1 MVYPLL
7 LLVLICFLSVG
18 LVSADL
24 ISSGTYEV
32 PRFRISDLRSGRR
45 ASDLKH
51 VLRTTG
57 LLALTLDDD
66 EKAGHEL
73 TTHRT
78 TAFDGLCKCALPRQS
93 SNNGAPLLSVR
104 GADSAT
110 LADGVTARTTLATAT
125 VGYTPIPLPAEEL
138 SQACSSADGSLVDAL
153 EGLRDTLADATAAF
167 IDALDGIVSSPTHH
181 QAPTPL
187 LKTATGASYTSVRD
201 VVGASKNLEHMHVY
215 SRDDSIDDTDEIM
228 DGANSGDALQLH
240 TDAGLFLSFIPAR
253 SCSGFENTPDH
264 SFKVLDTHD
273 GQLKVAVFPQ
283 DVPSVAIMLGIGAE
297 QWLNIDQEQNFNL
310 KATRHKVS
318 MKNGD
323 RRAWYGMMHLVP
335 DTAIVHVAPQRTFA
349 DMRQSV
355 ANRRSVASRRF
366 GDDAQREEVE
376 IAIGCGSYIEDN
388 LHQDASENEGV
399 EPIRPYRRRLQHVVD
414 GSVCNNVTNFY
425 CWMTCQEI
433 PDYENA
439 AIRLEEGQSLYCLDP
454 AVLAGSSDRVND
466 AVMSCVDYRGVVG
479 AAENPGCVGSWQT
492 TTRGIP
498 SQIVSVVQESYLD
511 DQQYCYGST
520 SMYMHGFQWQGTTCV
535 AYLFPS
541 WVLNTPGKFA
551 AAAVGTVFFGILLEA
566 SIYLRRI
573 VTSYISAK
581 ADPGEGRTAK
591 AGNWKYILVSA
602 GTYMVQLT
610 LGYLIMLVVMTFSA
624 PLFIAVIVGLGSG
637 HILFSILRS
646 RQEKKPCPCNSSPKQ
661 GTHSTPQASASSS
674 IMGGN
679 SLRQVGLLPL
689 PEGSTPC
696 CMNNIPDDG
705 LLQNSALPAPI
716 DDDEENICG
725 CKVDGEDE
733 EKLFT
738 NEFSKSEATASC
750 CGSAI
755 GNV

>member
-1 MVYPLL
+1 
-7 LLVLICFLSVG
+7 
-18 LVSADL
+18 
-24 ISSGTYEV
+24 
-32 PRFRISDLRSGRR
+32 
-45 ASDLKH
+45 
-51 VLRTTG
+51 
-57 LLALTLDDD
+57 
-66 EKAGHEL
+66 
-73 TTHRT
+73 
-78 TAFDGLCKCALPRQS
+78 
-93 SNNGAPLLSVR
+93 
-104 GADSAT
+104 
-110 LADGVTARTTLATAT
+110 
-125 VGYTPIPLPAEEL
+125 
-138 SQACSSADGSLVDAL
+138 
-153 EGLRDTLADATAAF
+153 
-167 IDALDGIVSSPTHH
+167 
-181 QAPTPL
+181 
-187 LKTATGASYTSVRD
+187 
-201 VVGASKNLEHMHVY
+201 
-215 SRDDSIDDTDEIM
+215 
-228 DGANSGDALQLH
+228 
-240 TDAGLFLSFIPAR
+240 
-253 SCSGFENTPDH
+253 
-264 SFKVLDTHD
+264 
-273 GQLKVAVFPQ
+273 
-283 DVPSVAIMLGIGAE
+283 
-297 QWLNIDQEQNFNL
+297 
-310 KATRHKVS
+310 
-318 MKNGD
+318 
-323 RRAWYGMMHLVP
+323 
-335 DTAIVHVAPQRTFA
+335 
-349 DMRQSV
+349 
-355 ANRRSVASRRF
+355 
-366 GDDAQREEVE
+366 
-376 IAIGCGSYIEDN
+376 
-388 LHQDASENEGV
+388 
-399 EPIRPYRRRLQHVVD
+399 
-414 GSVCNNVTNFY
+414 
-425 CWMTCQEI
+425 
-433 PDYENA
+433 
-439 AIRLEEGQSLYCLDP
+439 
-454 AVLAGSSDRVND
+454 
-466 AVMSCVDYRGVVG
+466 
-479 AAENPGCVGSWQT
+479 
-492 TTRGIP
+492 
-498 SQIVSVVQESYLD
+498 
-511 DQQYCYGST
+511 
-520 SMYMHGFQWQGTTCV
+520 MYMHGFQWQGTTCV